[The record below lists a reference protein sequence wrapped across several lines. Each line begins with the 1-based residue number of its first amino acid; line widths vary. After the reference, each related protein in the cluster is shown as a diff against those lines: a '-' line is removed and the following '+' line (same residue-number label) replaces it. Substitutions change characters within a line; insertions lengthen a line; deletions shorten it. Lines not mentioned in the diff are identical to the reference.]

1 MNNSLEVLSKIYK
14 PIRITKI
21 NNCYVMKTMEQDIVV
36 KMSSKINYK
45 KLYNYLKSRNF
56 GYFPKLISNNRDG
69 VNVFE
74 YVEDVNISL
83 EQKALDLIK
92 VVALLHSKTTY
103 FKEVTKDK
111 YKEIYE
117 TLENNLLYVEE
128 VYSKRFDEYI
138 LEEYLRPSYYL
149 FLRNYF
155 LITNAIAYAKDKL
168 ETWYNKYADNLKQ
181 RVCLIHN
188 NLSLDHFMKNEK
200 EYLISWDNYMV
211 DSPIIDLYKFYQKE
225 WEKVD
230 FASLLAA
237 YNEEFALLDEE
248 KMLLDIII
256 SIPYEVK
263 VADDEM
269 ENCRNYRKLISYL
282 YKTSYL
288 VQT

>member
-1 MNNSLEVLSKIYK
+1 MPRAITSK
-14 PIRITKI
+14 PHCAATARRRSERTT
-21 NNCYVMKTMEQDIVV
+21 VG
-36 KMSSKINYK
+36 
-45 KLYNYLKSRNF
+45 LRSR
-56 GYFPKLISNNRDG
+56 RCR
-69 VNVFE
+69 
-74 YVEDVNISL
+74 
-83 EQKALDLIK
+83 
-92 VVALLHSKTTY
+92 LHG
-103 FKEVTKDK
+103 
-111 YKEIYE
+111 
-117 TLENNLLYVEE
+117 
-128 VYSKRFDEYI
+128 
-138 LEEYLRPSYYL
+138 
-149 FLRNYF
+149 
-155 LITNAIAYAKDKL
+155 
-168 ETWYNKYADNLKQ
+168 ADNLKQ

-256 SIPYEVK
+256 SIPSEVK
-263 VADDEM
+263 IVDDEM